1 MKKYPYVFNK
11 PHNCREGNLAN
22 SELLFEP
29 REIDPPIP
37 NQYPTTML
45 DETLRSGL
53 LFLLLLKDDQN
64 SEKLHKKS

>member
-45 DETLRSGL
+45 DETAFRSL
-53 LFLLLLKDDQN
+53 V
-64 SEKLHKKS
+64 SVAVER